1 MDLTLTIFNQVHMHC
16 GYENYYEVERKP
28 ELLIEKRSPPE
39 FPHVQSILYHT
50 SATIAI
56 MQAVY
61 LIYYLLLDC
70 FMSSSV
76 YTYSYCWTWRFRGMC
91 TTNSAASCG

>member
-39 FPHVQSILYHT
+39 FPHQ
-50 SATIAI
+50 
-56 MQAVY
+56 
-61 LIYYLLLDC
+61 C
-70 FMSSSV
+70 
-76 YTYSYCWTWRFRGMC
+76 
-91 TTNSAASCG
+91 